1 MTANQVAA
9 ADQSHLSAAEASSET
24 ERALASAKS
33 TGTQVP
39 IPGLTT
45 EFSETTATPQ
55 GHLYQSLHLEQ
66 QRMRKDGNWADLDA
80 TLVANP
86 DGSYSPRVSPGG
98 LRLSKGGSDQLAT
111 LTAPSGEQLSL
122 TSPLPLSA
130 PRVNGDS
137 LTYTVDQDTELKVT
151 ATKFGG
157 FTTVLVL
164 KSAAAAA
171 NPALKALR
179 FGTRATG
186 VTVSSDS
193 GDNLTAASSGGKVL
207 WQAPAPLMWD
217 SSQAATANAPAART
231 LTTTADPSD
240 GPAAESSADGPGQG
254 ARVARMPVATDSSGI
269 TLTPDQDLLTT
280 GTGPWYLDPAWT
292 PTSVGNN
299 LWNWVQSAYPTLSN
313 DNRSGSSSSD
323 YPGIGRCGSYPAG
336 GSCSPASTYHTYYRF
351 DLSALGGAV
360 VNYAQLN
367 LEERYSANWSCTT
380 TYDVTAYRTDDLA
393 NNTTWNTQP
402 TRRDY
407 LGARQIGGTG
417 SSGCGGNIPFN
428 YDVTGVVGSRAGGS
442 ISFQIATANESDVNA
457 FKRLTTGAN
466 LGILYD
472 KYPDV
477 PQNPR
482 TSPITPR
489 TGVPNAPDLE
499 SCAGVPESS
508 FGWIT
513 SQDLSLSSTVR
524 SPNQGQLTEW
534 ANIWDLHTG
543 KSAEGW
549 SGFVS
554 SGNQASYPVPT
565 GFLEDGHSYGWVAKG
580 DDGLLRGS
588 PAPTCHFRVDLTDPT
603 LSLPGSANGPAVTDL
618 TTQFPPAGNGQTT
631 TLHVG
636 QTGTIPF
643 TAADALPAGALPAG
657 LQRSGVAAVHWS
669 FNPCMCDPYVQHA
682 YFTSLP
688 TQLPVTQLP
697 VTPTHWGTNTVYI
710 QAEDNAGNKTQ
721 VTPYTFSVL
730 WSPTPLAYGDVSG
743 DGYPDILAAGD
754 DGRLLNYGQGVG
766 FTAAPTAATVGQ
778 APAGSSWKDLRTSH
792 RGTFDA
798 GDNVDALFVHKDPGA
813 DGTGGGSELFYYPN
827 NPDQN
832 GTFDLPTKSLGRPD
846 CSQGVN
852 PSCADYGSVGSWAT
866 VSQVTPIGSSSSTLK
881 PTDQITQGSG
891 VLVVEKNNLWYYP
904 SLGKMHTNTA
914 GQSTP
919 FGPPTKL
926 TSDGSWGN
934 YDLMV
939 PGNALADGKPALWV
953 RARATSGT
961 VTAGD
966 IYQYALAFGPGTT
979 ADGVA
984 YTTVTGLSASPATR
998 LTSGLTVAAFPQIGA
1013 VGDLNGD
1020 DVPDLWGFVGS
1031 TNRITT
1037 WVGVTTD
1044 RTSKT
1049 PVAAL
1054 SPRDRQWLLNPT
1066 AKGTDA
1072 AGSMGIA
1079 ANTVGTVTW
1088 STDAPSGTG
1097 LTGSA
1102 GLASADGRTGMGA
1115 LSPNIASPGTTG
1127 SYTVSAW
1134 AKINNTDDFYTVLS
1148 QTAQTRSPFY
1158 LQYSKSTGTW
1168 AFVGTSADSSATA
1181 YYTAAASS
1189 PATPGKWTHLVGTYD
1204 STSKTMT
1211 LYVNGTYAGS
1221 TTVPSTW
1228 ASTSNLTIG
1237 ANRYPDGSL
1246 DNKTAGNIADVRT
1259 YPYTL
1264 SIEQVS
1270 ALYTNS

>member
-1 MTANQVAA
+1 MTADQVAA
-9 ADQSHLSAAEASSET
+9 ADRTHLDAAQASSET

-33 TGTQVP
+33 TGAQVP
-39 IPGLTT
+39 VPGLTT
-45 EFSETTATPQ
+45 EFSETAATPQ

-66 QRMRKDGNWADLDA
+66 QRMRKDGDWADLDA
-80 TLVANP
+80 TLVANS
-86 DGSYSPRVSPGG
+86 DGSYSPRVSPSG
-98 LRLSKGGSDQLAT
+98 LRLSKGGGDQLAT
-111 LTAPSGEQLSL
+111 LTAPGGEQLSL

-130 PRVNGDS
+130 PRVSGDS

-171 NPALKALR
+171 NPALKSLR
-179 FGTRATG
+179 FDTRTTG
-186 VTVSSDS
+186 VTVSSDT
-193 GDNLTAASSGGKVL
+193 GDNLTATASDGRTL
-207 WQAPAPLMWD
+207 WHAPAPMMWD
-217 SSQAATANAPAART
+217 SSKATTTGTSAARARTVTATAGGSEAT
-231 LTTTADPSD
+231 DPPLD
-240 GPAAESSADGPGQG
+240 GSSADGPGQG
-254 ARVARMPVATDSSGI
+254 ARVARMPVTTDSSGI
-269 TLTPDQDLLTT
+269 TLTPDQDLLAN
-280 GTGPWYLDPAWT
+280 GTGPWYIDPAWT

-299 LWNWVQSAYPTLSN
+299 LWNWVQTAYPTLNN
-313 DNRSGSSSSD
+313 DNHTGSSNSD

-360 VNYAQLN
+360 VDYAQLN
-367 LEERYSANWSCTT
+367 LEQRYSANWSCAT
-380 TYDVTAYRTDDLA
+380 TYDVTAYRTDNLA
-393 NNTTWNTQP
+393 NGTTWNTQP

-428 YDVTGVVGSRAGGS
+428 YDVTGVVGSNAGGS

-457 FKRLTTGAN
+457 FKRLTTGAS
-466 LGILYD
+466 LGVLYD

-499 SCAGVPESS
+499 SCAEVPESS

-513 SQDLSLSSTVR
+513 SKDLSLTSTVR

-534 ANIWDLHTG
+534 ANIWDLRTG

-549 SGFVS
+549 SGFVT
-554 SGNQASYPVPT
+554 SGNQASYPLPT
-565 GFLEDGHSYGWVAKG
+565 GFLEDGHSYGWAAKG

-588 PAPTCHFRVDLTDPT
+588 PTPTCHFRVDLTPPT
-603 LSLPGSANGPAVTDL
+603 LSLPGTADGPAVTDL
-618 TTQFPPAGNGQTT
+618 STQFPPAGNGQTT

-636 QTGTIPF
+636 QSGTIPF
-643 TAADALPAGALPAG
+643 TAADALPAG
-657 LQRSGVAAVHWS
+657 LQHSGVAAVHWS

-682 YFTSLP
+682 YFATLP
-688 TQLPVTQLP
+688 AQLPVTQLP
-697 VTPTHWGTNTVYI
+697 VTPTHWGTNTVYV
-710 QAEDNAGNKTQ
+710 QVEDNAGNKTPL
-721 VTPYTFSVL
+721 TPYTFSVP

-754 DGRLLNYGQGVG
+754 DGRLLDYGQGVD
-766 FTAAPTAATVGQ
+766 FAAAPAAATVGQ

-792 RGTFDA
+792 RGTIDA
-798 GDNVDALFVHKDPGA
+798 GDNVDSLFVHRDPGT
-813 DGTGGGSELFYYPN
+813 DGTGGGIELFYYPN
-827 NPDQN
+827 NPDRN
-832 GTFDLPTKSLGRPD
+832 GTFDLSTKSLGRPD
-846 CSQGVN
+846 CSPGVN

-866 VSQVTPIGSSSSTLK
+866 VSQITPIGSSSATLK

-891 VLVVEKNNLWYYP
+891 VLAVEKNNLWYYP
-904 SLGKMHTNTA
+904 SLGRTHTNTA
-914 GQSTP
+914 GQPTP

-966 IYQYALAFGPGTT
+966 VYQYALAFGSATTDGTP
-979 ADGVA
+979 
-984 YTTVTGLSASPATR
+984 YTTVTGLTASPAGR
-998 LTSGLTVAAFPQIGA
+998 LASGLTVAAFPQVGA

-1020 DVPDLWGFVGS
+1020 DIPDLWGFVGS
-1031 TNRITT
+1031 TGRITT

-1044 RTSKT
+1044 RTNRT
-1049 PVAAL
+1049 PVTSL
-1054 SPRDRQWLLNPT
+1054 SPRDRQWLLDPT
-1066 AKGTDA
+1066 VQGTDA
-1072 AGSMGIA
+1072 AGSTGSA
-1079 ANTVGTVTW
+1079 ANPIGTVTW
-1088 STDAPSGTG
+1088 STDAPSGTR
-1097 LTGSA
+1097 LVGSA
-1102 GLASADGRTGMGA
+1102 GLASADGRTGAGA
-1115 LSPNIASPGTTG
+1115 LSPNVASPGTTG

-1134 AKINNTDDFYTVLS
+1134 AKINNTDDFSTVMS
-1148 QTAQTRSPFY
+1148 QTDQTRSPFY
-1158 LQYSKSTGTW
+1158 LQYSKSAGTW
-1168 AFVGTSADSSATA
+1168 AFVGTSADSAATA
-1181 YYTAAASS
+1181 YYTAAANS
-1189 PATPGKWTHLVGTYD
+1189 PAVPGKWTHLVGTYD
-1204 STSKTMT
+1204 ATSKIMT
-1211 LYVNGTYAGS
+1211 LYVDGTYTGS
-1221 TTVPSTW
+1221 TAVPSTW
-1228 ASTSNLTIG
+1228 ASTGHLTIG

-1246 DNKTAGNIADVRT
+1246 DNKTAGNVADART

-1264 SIEQVS
+1264 STEQVA
-1270 ALYTNS
+1270 ALYAAS